1 MAWVKGQSGNP
12 GGRLKGESELQALAR
27 QHAPAAIKA
36 LVKALDDE
44 RLCVAAASALLDRG
58 YGRPAQRI
66 DANVTVLD
74 QLDATELRR
83 LEATLAAIAQEEG
96 GPSAGSATTH

>member
-12 GGRLKGESELQALAR
+12 GGRLKGESELQAL
-27 QHAPAAIKA
+27 AAIKA

-83 LEATLAAIAQEEG
+83 LEATLAAIAQDEG